1 MALHYKGFI
10 LSSAETSKVLVPD
23 QRKWMEGG
31 DGVYKE
37 EIKIHLLISSLSMM
51 VIVARSGEIVTQS
64 AGRGLI
70 RVMEKD
76 SMSSSSRASSRIPS
90 GMV

>member
-1 MALHYKGFI
+1 MY
-10 LSSAETSKVLVPD
+10 
-23 QRKWMEGG
+23 
-31 DGVYKE
+31 
-37 EIKIHLLISSLSMM
+37 IKRRLRNNLLISSLSMM
-51 VIVARSGEIVTQS
+51 VIVARSGETVTQS